1 MLTRAIKPKVCRHCK
16 AAYQPM
22 SSTAKAC
29 SVPCALALAGETR
42 AKAEK
47 VAALADRKDTR
58 AKLEAIKSRSQWA
71 REAQAVANRYARV
84 RDRDDGC
91 ISCSKPST
99 WPGQWHGSHFRSVGA
114 ASAVR
119 FNLWNIHKACSVCN
133 NYLSGNVGAY
143 APRLVEKIGQS
154 RVDWLLAQNQVT
166 KHSIEFLKKY
176 KRVIGKRV
184 KRMEKSNAV

>member
-58 AKLEAIKSRSQWA
+58 AKLEAIKSRSTLA
-71 REAQAVANRYARV
+71 REAQHAFNAWIRARDSG
-84 RDRDDGC
+84 RPC
-91 ISCSKPST
+91 ISCGRRHQ
-99 WPGQWHGSHFRSVGA
+99 GQNHAGHYLSRGSRPELAYEPLNCHLQCA
-114 ASAVR
+114 P
-119 FNLWNIHKACSVCN
+119 CN
-133 NYLSGNVGAY
+133 THLSGNQVLYRKALVQRIGIEQVEWLEGPH
-143 APRLVEKIGQS
+143 APKHYTHDQLRAIK
-154 RVDWLLAQNQVT
+154 AQYQLQT
-166 KHSIEFLKKY
+166 RQIKK
-176 KRVIGKRV
+176 
-184 KRMEKSNAV
+184 ENAS